1 MNDSDSTDPSLS
13 TRIRSWFR
21 TKPHV
26 SPTPPPSDPAST
38 STLNHSSIQ
47 GEHGFTEST
56 TTAVPGSQIIEEGKD
71 GQPTSQSTLADDR
84 SPGLPPP
91 APPPT
96 SEKAEGEVSPTSS
109 AVSSKEKLPM
119 RKRFYND
126 CKRIIFCS
134 WINWLLIFVPVG
146 IIVGVVERAQGE
158 SSAISPTV
166 VFAMNAIAIIP
177 LASLLAFATE
187 SVATKMGDTIGA
199 LLNVTFGNA
208 VELIVFII
216 ALVANEI
223 QIVQAAALGSILSN
237 LLLILGM
244 CFLFG
249 GLRFREQLYNPA
261 VSQMSACLLSLSVVS
276 LLLPTA
282 FHASFSN
289 SDIADRV
296 VLKVLLCVYVLYLLF
311 QLKSHAYMYESTPQH
326 LIDEESHPGVL
337 AEMLNASSSSDDS
350 SSSSDIDSDGSSGSH
365 TTAKRIKRALRRKRR
380 KSSVSSRDAPSVPS
394 TYHVSSP
401 LSNVFENVTPGTRSP
416 QQLSPKPSHSFE
428 AVMSGDEGDIDRE
441 SRRARRTSTGIN
453 SRDFGIDQN
462 NSVEEV
468 IEKVRKHKK
477 KFRKSK
483 KSKPQAKAHEVTE
496 EKTLDEKSTQGAQA
510 KDKMPAQASASLPQV
525 AFVNEVQDMP
535 DTSLKR
541 PFHFRDLSRAAIPR
555 ALSPAIFSQSSTSQ
569 TPSAPGLLGLP
580 KAGPN
585 IRRTTSMP
593 EMGHTTPSPIIAPL
607 SVQPLPHLMPSNQQ
621 ITVIIDPE
629 DSHGQQQLSRTS
641 AVLLLLVAT
650 ALVAVCA
657 ELLVN
662 SIDYLVQET
671 GVSQAFIGLII
682 LPIVGNAAEHV
693 TAVTVASKNKM
704 DLAIGVAL
712 GSSIQIAI
720 FVTPLIVLLGW
731 CLQRDM
737 SLYFS
742 LFETISLFAS
752 AFIVNYLMIDGRS
765 NYLEGALLIA
775 AYVIIA
781 VAAFFYPSCENL
793 SEAGG
798 LAEGACR

>member
-1 MNDSDSTDPSLS
+1 MNDSESTDPSLS
-13 TRIRSWFR
+13 TRVRSWFR
-21 TKPHV
+21 TKPH
-26 SPTPPPSDPAST
+26 
-38 STLNHSSIQ
+38 

-56 TTAVPGSQIIEEGKD
+56 ITAVPGSQIIKEERD

-109 AVSSKEKLPM
+109 TVSSKEKLPM

-146 IIVGVVERAQGE
+146 IILGAVERAQGE

-296 VLKVLLCVYVLYLLF
+296 VLKVSRGTSMVLLFVYILYLLF

-337 AEMLNASSSSDDS
+337 AEMLHASSSSDDS
-350 SSSSDIDSDGSSGSH
+350 SSSSDTDSDASSGSH

-401 LSNVFENVTPGTRSP
+401 LSNIFGNVTPGTRSP

-428 AVMSGDEGDIDRE
+428 AVMSGDEGDTDRE
-441 SRRARRTSTGIN
+441 SRRARRRSTGIN
-453 SRDFGIDQN
+453 SRDFGTDQN
-462 NSVEEV
+462 RSIEEV
-468 IEKVRKHKK
+468 VEKGRKHKR

-483 KSKPQAKAHEVTE
+483 KSKPQAKAHEVTQE
-496 EKTLDEKSTQGAQA
+496 NCLDEKSTQGAQA

-555 ALSPAIFSQSSTSQ
+555 ALSPVIFSQSSTSQ

-607 SVQPLPHLMPSNQQ
+607 SAQPLPHLMPSNQQ
-621 ITVIIDPE
+621 ITVIDPE
-629 DSHGQQQLSRTS
+629 DSHGQQPLSRTS
-641 AVLLLLVAT
+641 AVLLLLVVT
-650 ALVAVCA
+650 ALVAACA
-657 ELLVN
+657 EFLVN

-682 LPIVGNAAEHV
+682 LPIVANAAEHV

-731 CLQRDM
+731 CLKRDM